1 MTTDNLGQRIE
12 QARAAKGLSRAELS
26 DHLGVKNT
34 TLKSWERNQSQPRA
48 NRLITLAGLLGVSPL
63 WLLEGET
70 EGSTSGAPLRSDP
83 LSQLQRK
90 LARAIQQQ
98 QAISATL
105 QEIEADLQQM
115 EA

>member
-1 MTTDNLGQRIE
+1 MTIADLGQRIE
-12 QARAAKGLSRAELS
+12 QARTAKGLSQAELCGQ
-26 DHLGVKNT
+26 LGIRSA
-34 TLKSWERNQSQPRA
+34 TLKNWERNQSQPRS

-70 EGSTSGAPLRSDP
+70 PGSTSGAPLRSDP
-83 LSQLQRK
+83 MAQLQRK
-90 LARAIQQQ
+90 LARVIQQQ

-105 QEIEADLQQM
+105 QEIEADLQQF